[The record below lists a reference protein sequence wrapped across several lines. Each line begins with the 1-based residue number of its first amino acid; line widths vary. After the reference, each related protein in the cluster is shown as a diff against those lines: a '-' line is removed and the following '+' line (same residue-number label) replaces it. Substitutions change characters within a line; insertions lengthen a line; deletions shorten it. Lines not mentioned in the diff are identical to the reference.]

1 MLDALWHTTLSL
13 APWLL
18 LGLLGAAAL
27 HVLVPRRVV
36 RRSFTGPLGV
46 LRAVAVG
53 VPLPL
58 CSCSVIPAGIGL
70 KRSGASDGAA
80 MGFMISTPQNGVDSV
95 LVSASLLG
103 WPFALLKVVAAL
115 VTGVIGGL
123 WVERIGGTAA
133 GAPDL
138 AEEPA
143 APRTL
148 AGALD
153 HALDILGTIWPW
165 LALGVAISAAIEVFV
180 PVDALASLS
189 GAGGLWAAL
198 LALAVSL
205 PLYVCATG
213 SVPIAAALV
222 GAGLPLGA
230 ALVFLMAGPATN
242 LATIGAVYKTFGA
255 RRLAAYLTTIIVG
268 SVGFGLAFDAVL
280 ASVATNAPGVH
291 GETFAWWEVA
301 SAVVLLAATAWL
313 AFGDLRRL
321 AGRWSASR
329 ATGRALVLTVDGM
342 TCGHCA
348 AKVETAA
355 RSVPGVAAVTAS
367 VDERRLLVKGA
378 VDEAALRQAVEAAG
392 FAVER

>member
-1 MLDALWHTTLSL
+1 MLDALWHTTLAL

-18 LGLLGAAAL
+18 LGLVAAAAL
-27 HVLVPRRVV
+27 HVLVPRSVV
-36 RRSFTGPLGV
+36 RRRFTGPSGV
-46 LRAVAVG
+46 LRAVALG

-80 MGFMISTPQNGVDSV
+80 MGFMISTPQTGVDSV

-103 WPFALLKVVAAL
+103 WPFALLKVAAAL
-115 VTGVIGGL
+115 VTGVVGGL
-123 WVERIGGTAA
+123 WIERVGGAA
-133 GAPDL
+133 GSGAAV
-138 AEEPA
+138 AEEPV
-143 APRTL
+143 APRTW

-165 LALGVAISAAIEVFV
+165 LAVGVGVSAAIEVFV
-180 PVDALASLS
+180 PVDALAALS

-198 LALAVSL
+198 AALVVSL

-242 LATIGAVYKTFGA
+242 LATIGAVYRTFGG
-255 RRLAAYLTTIIVG
+255 RRLAVYLAVIVVG
-268 SVGFGLAFDAVL
+268 SVGFGLGFDAVL
-280 ASVATNAPGVH
+280 GSEIAAVAGHAEGPATWWELGS
-291 GETFAWWEVA
+291 TFA
-301 SAVVLLAATAWL
+301 LLAAVAWL
-313 AFGDLRRL
+313 AAGDARRWWGRL
-321 AGRWSASR
+321 ATRSA
-329 ATGRALVLTVDGM
+329 AGQAVVLTVDGM

-348 AKVETAA
+348 LKVETAA
-355 RSVPGVAAVTAS
+355 RGVPGVAAVTAS
-367 VDERRLLVKGA
+367 VDERRLVVKGA
-378 VDEAALRQAVEAAG
+378 MDEDALRQAVEAAG
-392 FAVER
+392 FTIQR